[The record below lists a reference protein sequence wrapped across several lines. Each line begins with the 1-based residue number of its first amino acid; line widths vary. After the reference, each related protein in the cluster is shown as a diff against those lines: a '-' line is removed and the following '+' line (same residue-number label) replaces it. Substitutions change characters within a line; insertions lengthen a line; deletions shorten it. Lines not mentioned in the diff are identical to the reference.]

1 MCVILMIPLCS
12 LYIQNEHNGQN
23 FIVPLT
29 SLPSL
34 FYLTIVLKRISVFW
48 KPLKF
53 LNYFTKCNIYIL
65 SYTCDQSNLGHSSLL
80 RYLLI
85 ELHDP
90 ISKLI
95 KVQEAASWLSFEL
108 YEIEGNQLSGSS
120 TIDFYNSEVVAR
132 KHLLKLMVL
141 TVRPNAI
148 KF

>member
-65 SYTCDQSNLGHSSLL
+65 SYTCDQSNLGHSLLL

-90 ISKLI
+90 ISKL
-95 KVQEAASWLSFEL
+95 KRYKRLHRGFHLSFMKSK
-108 YEIEGNQLSGSS
+108 EI
-120 TIDFYNSEVVAR
+120 NSLV
-132 KHLLKLMVL
+132 LLLLIFITLKWL
-141 TVRPNAI
+141 PESI
-148 KF
+148 C

>member
-1 MCVILMIPLCS
+1 MWP
-12 LYIQNEHNGQN
+12 IQFGAFTASQIFAYRVAWSN
-23 FIVPLT
+23 FQV
-29 SLPSL
+29 
-34 FYLTIVLKRISVFW
+34 K
-48 KPLKF
+48 
-53 LNYFTKCNIYIL
+53 
-65 SYTCDQSNLGHSSLL
+65 
-80 RYLLI
+80 
-85 ELHDP
+85 
-90 ISKLI
+90 